1 MLSPIP
7 LPLSLV
13 VKKGMNICS
22 AISGGIAGP
31 LFFISIQYF
40 FRVVAMSLYRN
51 ASAGLI
57 ADCLHCVFQKID
69 NDL

>member
-22 AISGGIAGP
+22 GNFRRDSRAIV
-31 LFFISIQYF
+31 FISIVF